1 MGKRFVRGALGD
13 PRRST
18 RIPLAHGGALAL
30 ALLVL
35 TAAAL
40 ASAGAATAAL
50 QKPTYKAGDGWV
62 YILQGTL
69 GALPGF
75 NASQTGTF
83 ELALTG
89 LVDVSVVGPAATT
102 VNGASV
108 AATEVDTH
116 TSGYL
121 NGTFTVP
128 GNVTIGVSGTFSSD
142 GTEFWEDAAYLP
154 VASNTSAS
162 YVVDVTT
169 ILPVR
174 VTADFWVNATTAYAS
189 VPAFDLNVGDSAS
202 APFTSEVFAK
212 TSVSGFGP
220 TQILQ
225 NRTTVA
231 ATWTRHVLSLD
242 TISVEAGTFSA
253 YRLNESLGDFP
264 GLATVVPTA
273 GANASGWFSNDVGYY
288 VKRTAYVNGTPD
300 AEMRLK
306 SYTYA
311 VPGGLSA
318 LDLGL
323 LLVVPVAVVVAILW
337 LVLRRR
343 KTRSAPTNPPAPPP
357 FTRMPPKEPGGGP

>member
-1 MGKRFVRGALGD
+1 M
-13 PRRST
+13 
-18 RIPLAHGGALAL
+18 AL
-30 ALLVL
+30 ALLVVF
-35 TAAAL
+35 AAAL
-40 ASAGAATAAL
+40 ASARPAAATL
-50 QKPTYKAGDGWV
+50 EKPSYRTGDGWV
-62 YILQGTL
+62 YILQGSL

-75 NASQTGTF
+75 NASQAGTF
-83 ELALTG
+83 ELDLNG
-89 LVDVSVVGPAATT
+89 LVDVSVVGPAAAT
-102 VNGASV
+102 VNGAAVSAV
-108 AATEVDTH
+108 QVDTH

-142 GTEFWEDAAYLP
+142 GTEFWEDTAYLP

-169 ILPVR
+169 ILPVH

-202 APFTSEVFAK
+202 APFTSDVFAK
-212 TSVSGFGP
+212 TAVSGFGP

-231 ATWTRHVLSLD
+231 ATWTRQVLSLD
-242 TISVEAGTFSA
+242 NVSVEAGTFSA
-253 YRLNESLGDFP
+253 YRLNESLGAFP

-273 GANASGWFSNDVGYY
+273 GANASAWFSNDVGYY
-288 VKRTAYVNGTPD
+288 VKRVAYVNGTPV

-323 LLVVPVAVVVAILW
+323 LLVVPIAVVVAILW

-343 KTRSAPTNPPAPPP
+343 KMRTAPTNAQAPPP
-357 FTRMPPKEPGGGP
+357 FTRPPPKEPGGGP